1 MSPQY
6 YAKGTLWVRGI
17 IRHMDTKSKLEN
29 DLKDAMRSGDDTRK
43 RTIRMVLAAI
53 KQTEIDKQVSLD
65 ETGVIEILQKEVK
78 TRRKSL
84 EEAQK
89 AGRADLAAST
99 DAEIQVL
106 NGYLP
111 QAMDPAELTA
121 LAEAVIAEVGATT
134 PADMGKVM
142 KALLPRVAGRA
153 ANDQVSQVVRGLL
166 QK

>member
-1 MSPQY
+1 
-6 YAKGTLWVRGI
+6 
-17 IRHMDTKSKLEN
+17 MDTKAKLEN

-53 KQTEIDKQVSLD
+53 KQTEIDKQVTLD
-65 ETGVIEILQKEVK
+65 ETGVIGILQKEVK
-78 TRRKSL
+78 TRRESL

-99 DAEIQVL
+99 EAEIQVL

-121 LAEAVIAEVGATT
+121 LAKSVIAEVGATT

-142 KALLPRVAGRA
+142 KVLLPRVAGRA
-153 ANDQVSQVVRGLL
+153 ANDQVSLVVRGLL

>member
-1 MSPQY
+1 
-6 YAKGTLWVRGI
+6 
-17 IRHMDTKSKLEN
+17 MDTKTKLEN

-53 KQTEIDKQVSLD
+53 KQTEIDKQTTLD
-65 ETGVIEILQKEVK
+65 ETGVISILQKEAK
-78 TRRKSL
+78 TRRESL
-84 EEAQK
+84 EEAKK
-89 AGRADLAAST
+89 AGRADLAAAAE
-99 DAEIQVL
+99 AEIWVL
-106 NGYLP
+106 NDYLP
-111 QAMDPAELTA
+111 QAMDPVELTS
-121 LAEAVIAEVGATT
+121 LAQSVIADVGAAS

>member
-1 MSPQY
+1 
-6 YAKGTLWVRGI
+6 
-17 IRHMDTKSKLEN
+17 MDTKAKLEN

-53 KQTEIDKQVSLD
+53 KQTEIDKQVTLD
-65 ETGVIEILQKEVK
+65 ETGVIGILQKEVK
-78 TRRKSL
+78 TRRESL

-99 DAEIQVL
+99 EAEIQVL

-121 LAEAVIAEVGATT
+121 LAESVIAEVGATT

-153 ANDQVSQVVRGLL
+153 ANDQVSLVVRGLL

>member
-1 MSPQY
+1 
-6 YAKGTLWVRGI
+6 
-17 IRHMDTKSKLEN
+17 MDTKAKLEN

-53 KQTEIDKQVSLD
+53 KQTEIDKQVTLD
-65 ETGVIEILQKEVK
+65 ETGVIGILQKEVK
-78 TRRKSL
+78 TRRESL

-121 LAEAVIAEVGATT
+121 LAESVIAEVGATT

-153 ANDQVSQVVRGLL
+153 ANDQVSLVVRGLL

>member
-1 MSPQY
+1 
-6 YAKGTLWVRGI
+6 
-17 IRHMDTKSKLEN
+17 MDTKAKLEN

-53 KQTEIDKQVSLD
+53 KQTEIDKQVTLD
-65 ETGVIEILQKEVK
+65 ETGVIGILQKEVK
-78 TRRKSL
+78 TRRESL

-99 DAEIQVL
+99 EAEIEVL

-121 LAEAVIAEVGATT
+121 LAESVIAEVGATT

>member
-1 MSPQY
+1 
-6 YAKGTLWVRGI
+6 VRGI
-17 IRHMDTKSKLEN
+17 IRHMDTKAKLDI
-29 DLKDAMRSGDDTRK
+29 DLKDAMRAGDDTRK

-53 KQTEIDKQVSLD
+53 KQTEIDKQVTLD
-65 ETGVIEILQKEVK
+65 ETGVIGILQKEVK
-78 TRRKSL
+78 TRRESL

-89 AGRADLAAST
+89 AGRPDLAVST
-99 DAEIQVL
+99 EAEIQVL

-111 QAMDPAELTA
+111 QAMDSAELTA
-121 LAEAVIAEVGATT
+121 LAESVIAELGATT

-153 ANDQVSQVVRGLL
+153 TNDQVSLVVRGLL

>member
-1 MSPQY
+1 MEIK
-6 YAKGTLWVRGI
+6 A
-17 IRHMDTKSKLEN
+17 KLEN

-53 KQTEIDKQVSLD
+53 KQTEIDKQVTLD
-65 ETGVIEILQKEVK
+65 ETGVIGILQKEVK
-78 TRRKSL
+78 TRRESL

-99 DAEIQVL
+99 EAEIQVL

-111 QAMDPAELTA
+111 QAMDSAELSA
-121 LAEAVIAEVGATT
+121 LAEAVIAEVGATS

>member
-1 MSPQY
+1 ME
-6 YAKGTLWVRGI
+6 
-17 IRHMDTKSKLEN
+17 TKAKLEN

-53 KQTEIDKQVSLD
+53 KQTEIDKQVTLD
-65 ETGVIEILQKEVK
+65 ETGVIGILQKEVK
-78 TRRKSL
+78 TRRESL

-89 AGRADLAAST
+89 AGRADLAVST
-99 DAEIQVL
+99 EAEIQVL

-111 QAMDPAELTA
+111 QAMDPTELTA
-121 LAEAVIAEVGATT
+121 LAESVIAEVGATT

>member
-1 MSPQY
+1 
-6 YAKGTLWVRGI
+6 
-17 IRHMDTKSKLEN
+17 MDTKAKLEN
-29 DLKDAMRSGDDTRK
+29 DLKDAMRSGDDIRK

-53 KQTEIDKQVSLD
+53 KQTEIDKQIVLD
-65 ETGVIEILQKEVK
+65 ETGVIGILQKEVK
-78 TRRKSL
+78 TRRESL

-89 AGRADLAAST
+89 AGRNDLTEALE
-99 DAEIQVL
+99 AEIKVL

-111 QAMDPAELTA
+111 QAMDSAELA
-121 LAEAVIAEVGATT
+121 VLAEAVITEVGASSPT
-134 PADMGKVM
+134 DMGKVM

>member
-1 MSPQY
+1 ME
-6 YAKGTLWVRGI
+6 
-17 IRHMDTKSKLEN
+17 TKAKLEN

-65 ETGVIEILQKEVK
+65 ETGVIGILQKEVK
-78 TRRKSL
+78 TRRESL

-89 AGRADLAAST
+89 ASRADLAAST
-99 DAEIQVL
+99 EAEIQVL

-111 QAMDPAELTA
+111 QAMNPTELTA
-121 LAEAVIAEVGATT
+121 LAESVIAEVGATT

-142 KALLPRVAGRA
+142 KSLLPRVAGRA

>member
-1 MSPQY
+1 
-6 YAKGTLWVRGI
+6 
-17 IRHMDTKSKLEN
+17 MDTKAKLEN
-29 DLKDAMRSGDDTRK
+29 DLKEAMRSGDDTRK

-53 KQTEIDKQVSLD
+53 KQTEIDKQVTLD
-65 ETGVIEILQKEVK
+65 ETGVIGILQKEVK
-78 TRRKSL
+78 TRRESL

-121 LAEAVIAEVGATT
+121 LAESVIAEVGATT

-142 KALLPRVAGRA
+142 KTLLPRVAGRA
-153 ANDQVSQVVRGLL
+153 ANDQVSLVVRGLL

>member
-1 MSPQY
+1 
-6 YAKGTLWVRGI
+6 
-17 IRHMDTKSKLEN
+17 MDTKAKLEN

-65 ETGVIEILQKEVK
+65 ETGVIGILQKEVK
-78 TRRKSL
+78 TRRESL

-99 DAEIQVL
+99 EAEIQVL

>member
-1 MSPQY
+1 
-6 YAKGTLWVRGI
+6 
-17 IRHMDTKSKLEN
+17 MDTKVKLEN

-53 KQTEIDKQVSLD
+53 KQTEIDKQVTLD
-65 ETGVIEILQKEVK
+65 ETGVIGILQKEVK
-78 TRRKSL
+78 TRRESL

-89 AGRADLAAST
+89 AGRADLVAGT
-99 DAEIQVL
+99 EAEIVVL

-121 LAEAVIAEVGATT
+121 LAEAVIAEVVATS

>member
-1 MSPQY
+1 
-6 YAKGTLWVRGI
+6 
-17 IRHMDTKSKLEN
+17 MDTKAKLEN
-29 DLKDAMRSGDDTRK
+29 DLKDAMRSGDDIRK

-53 KQTEIDKQVSLD
+53 KQTEIDKQIVLD
-65 ETGVIEILQKEVK
+65 ETGVIGILQKEVK
-78 TRRKSL
+78 TRRESL

-89 AGRADLAAST
+89 AGRNDLTEALE
-99 DAEIQVL
+99 AEIKVL

-111 QAMDPAELTA
+111 QAMDSAELAA
-121 LAEAVIAEVGATT
+121 LAEAVIIEVGASSPT
-134 PADMGKVM
+134 DMGKVM

>member
-1 MSPQY
+1 
-6 YAKGTLWVRGI
+6 
-17 IRHMDTKSKLEN
+17 MDTKAKLEN
-29 DLKDAMRSGDDTRK
+29 DLKDAMRSGDDIRK

-53 KQTEIDKQVSLD
+53 KQTEIDKQIVLD
-65 ETGVIEILQKEVK
+65 ETGVIGILQKEVK
-78 TRRKSL
+78 TRRESL

-89 AGRADLAAST
+89 AGRNDLTEALE
-99 DAEIQVL
+99 AEIKVL

-111 QAMDPAELTA
+111 QAMDSAELAA
-121 LAEAVIAEVGATT
+121 LAEAVITEVGASSPT
-134 PADMGKVM
+134 DMGKVM

>member
-1 MSPQY
+1 
-6 YAKGTLWVRGI
+6 
-17 IRHMDTKSKLEN
+17 MDTKVKLEN
-29 DLKDAMRSGDDTRK
+29 DLKDAMRSGEDTRK

-65 ETGVIEILQKEVK
+65 ETGVTGILQKEVK
-78 TRRKSL
+78 TRRESL

-89 AGRADLAAST
+89 ASRADLTTALE
-99 DAEIQVL
+99 AEINVL
-106 NGYLP
+106 SGYLP
-111 QAMDPAELTA
+111 QAMDSAELTA
-121 LAEAVIAEVGATT
+121 LAEAVIAELGAASQ
-134 PADMGKVM
+134 ADMGKVM

>member
-1 MSPQY
+1 
-6 YAKGTLWVRGI
+6 
-17 IRHMDTKSKLEN
+17 MDTKSKLEN

-65 ETGVIEILQKEVK
+65 ETGVIGILQKEVK
-78 TRRKSL
+78 TRRESL

>member
-1 MSPQY
+1 
-6 YAKGTLWVRGI
+6 
-17 IRHMDTKSKLEN
+17 MDTKAKLES

-53 KQTEIDKQVSLD
+53 KQTEIDKQVTLD
-65 ETGVIEILQKEVK
+65 ETGVIGILQKEVK
-78 TRRKSL
+78 TRRESL

-121 LAEAVIAEVGATT
+121 LAESVIAEVGATT

-153 ANDQVSQVVRGLL
+153 ANDQVSLVVRGLL

>member
-1 MSPQY
+1 
-6 YAKGTLWVRGI
+6 
-17 IRHMDTKSKLEN
+17 MDTKVKLEN

-53 KQTEIDKQVSLD
+53 KQTEIDKQVTLD
-65 ETGVIEILQKEVK
+65 ETGVIGILQKEVK
-78 TRRKSL
+78 TRRESL

-89 AGRADLAAST
+89 AGREDLAASSE
-99 DAEIQVL
+99 AEIKVL

-121 LAEAVIAEVGATT
+121 LAESVIAEVGATT

>member
-1 MSPQY
+1 ME
-6 YAKGTLWVRGI
+6 
-17 IRHMDTKSKLEN
+17 TKAKLEN

-53 KQTEIDKQVSLD
+53 KQTEIDKQVTLD
-65 ETGVIEILQKEVK
+65 ETGVIGILQKEVK
-78 TRRKSL
+78 TRRESL

-99 DAEIQVL
+99 EAEIQVL

-111 QAMDPAELTA
+111 QAMDSAELTA
-121 LAEAVIAEVGATT
+121 LAEAVIAEVGATS

>member
-1 MSPQY
+1 
-6 YAKGTLWVRGI
+6 
-17 IRHMDTKSKLEN
+17 MDTKVKLEN

-65 ETGVIEILQKEVK
+65 ETGVIGILQKEVK
-78 TRRKSL
+78 TRRESL

-99 DAEIQVL
+99 EAEIQVL

>member
-1 MSPQY
+1 MKS
-6 YAKGTLWVRGI
+6 
-17 IRHMDTKSKLEN
+17 MDTKIKLEN

-53 KQTEIDKQVSLD
+53 KQSEIDKQTKLD
-65 ETGVIEILQKEVK
+65 ESGVIAILQKEVK
-78 TRRKSL
+78 TRRESL
-84 EEAQK
+84 EEAQR
-89 AGRADLAAST
+89 AGRPDLVAESE
-99 DAEIQVL
+99 AEINIL

-111 QAMDPAELTA
+111 KAMEPDELKA
-121 LAEAVIAEVGATT
+121 LAETVIAEVGATS

-142 KALLPRVAGRA
+142 KGLLPRVAGRA

>member
-1 MSPQY
+1 
-6 YAKGTLWVRGI
+6 
-17 IRHMDTKSKLEN
+17 MDTKAKLES

-53 KQTEIDKQVSLD
+53 KQTEIDKQVTLD
-65 ETGVIEILQKEVK
+65 ETGVIGILQKEVK
-78 TRRKSL
+78 TRRESL

-99 DAEIQVL
+99 AAEIQVL

-121 LAEAVIAEVGATT
+121 LAKSVIAEVGATT

-153 ANDQVSQVVRGLL
+153 ANDQVSRVVRGLL